1 MSSADTHAPHS
12 VGRWPQ
18 EDYFDPPGPF
28 VKLSDFH
35 YGAFTVGNRS
45 KRIRA
50 FAFWLL
56 LAGWICANNPQA
68 ALVATITWLQEAHRH
83 SGHQNLNLAVAE
95 LLGGS
100 PKAPLRM
107 AESRKSERPDPPPA
121 TAEFTLRK
129 LELAVE
135 TGLGEL
141 VHGDSLCDARC
152 PLALT
157 AESRSYPPLLGPPR
171 RTV

>member
-1 MSSADTHAPHS
+1 MSTLEARSLYLAGCSTREEDTWRPMLTADLP
-12 VGRWPQ
+12 VFGRQ
-18 EDYFDPPGPF
+18 RKVRANG
-28 VKLSDFH
+28 
-35 YGAFTVGNRS
+35 R

-50 FAFWLL
+50 FALWLL

-100 PKAPLRM
+100 HKAPLRM
-107 AESRKSERPDPPPA
+107 AESRKNERPDPPPA

-157 AESRSYPPLLGPPR
+157 AESRSYPPLLEPPR